1 MTTNNPGDND
11 IDTLALRAK
20 EMLDRVRGASTYD
33 DTDDTADS
41 TSVTDAKA
49 EASVDSA
56 TKSAA
61 LEDSQD
67 VDQTNDDLAIDEAAD
82 AEVEQET
89 ATDEDAEIE
98 DATVE
103 ELDVAEIDI
112 EDATVEEIS
121 IEEISA
127 EELDE
132 DSAIAATGFEDLLN
146 ETDVATNDTLSVDDA
161 AFEELDVAE
170 IDIEDATVEEI
181 SAEELDEHSAIAATG
196 FEDPLNETDDTE
208 LSVDDLELDNFADEP
223 AADIVDDADIAEDIE
238 VDESTTTEFSF
249 GGREAD
255 AERVPEGEDLSLS
268 IEDETLSIDD
278 LADDA
283 PDSPSQFDS
292 VSFADILDKPSIS
305 TDDLVA
311 EIEDLDATPTVAGMN
326 FDTDTVTDEVQ
337 APVGESGASIVTGA
351 AAASTAASTA
361 ASDRAKVKVRDRG
374 RLSDLDSREQPP
386 PAFNQPSGHT
396 RRANVDH
403 DLNELFLKGGNNANQ
418 AKLGRSFGWFL
429 PLVVLALFVLGF
441 LVWAANQTGSDE
453 PETNAAQSESA
464 EVTTAPTTV
473 ATPDTVSEEAATA
486 PTTDAATTTEAAPTT
501 TEAETFET
509 AWQLIGDASNTGAFG
524 AFAGPL
530 GLQAALEQQV
540 VDADGNPTR
549 FTLLAPSDSAVAN
562 LTQEQ
567 LDALS
572 ADPESARQLFEYHI
586 IDTELTPEFLLEDLE
601 NGQILSRSG
610 VPIFVE
616 REDGEVIFNG
626 NARIELA
633 GLEAENGSI
642 LVIDS
647 VLSPPTVNEI
657 LDLGNITFAVLS
669 SRITPEGQ
677 AELQRAVTYFNDN
690 PDQSASIEGH
700 TDTDG
705 EADANLGLSQRR
717 ADSVRQFLID
727 NGIAAE
733 RLVAQGFGEEVP
745 VIVDGVENKDASR
758 RIEFVLQ

>member
-1 MTTNNPGDND
+1 M
-11 IDTLALRAK
+11 
-20 EMLDRVRGASTYD
+20 
-33 DTDDTADS
+33 
-41 TSVTDAKA
+41 
-49 EASVDSA
+49 
-56 TKSAA
+56 
-61 LEDSQD
+61 
-67 VDQTNDDLAIDEAAD
+67 
-82 AEVEQET
+82 
-89 ATDEDAEIE
+89 
-98 DATVE
+98 
-103 ELDVAEIDI
+103 
-112 EDATVEEIS
+112 
-121 IEEISA
+121 
-127 EELDE
+127 
-132 DSAIAATGFEDLLN
+132 
-146 ETDVATNDTLSVDDA
+146 
-161 AFEELDVAE
+161 
-170 IDIEDATVEEI
+170 
-181 SAEELDEHSAIAATG
+181 
-196 FEDPLNETDDTE
+196 
-208 LSVDDLELDNFADEP
+208 
-223 AADIVDDADIAEDIE
+223 
-238 VDESTTTEFSF
+238 
-249 GGREAD
+249 
-255 AERVPEGEDLSLS
+255 
-268 IEDETLSIDD
+268 
-278 LADDA
+278 
-283 PDSPSQFDS
+283 
-292 VSFADILDKPSIS
+292 
-305 TDDLVA
+305 A

>member
-1 MTTNNPGDND
+1 M
-11 IDTLALRAK
+11 
-20 EMLDRVRGASTYD
+20 
-33 DTDDTADS
+33 
-41 TSVTDAKA
+41 
-49 EASVDSA
+49 
-56 TKSAA
+56 
-61 LEDSQD
+61 
-67 VDQTNDDLAIDEAAD
+67 
-82 AEVEQET
+82 
-89 ATDEDAEIE
+89 
-98 DATVE
+98 
-103 ELDVAEIDI
+103 
-112 EDATVEEIS
+112 
-121 IEEISA
+121 
-127 EELDE
+127 
-132 DSAIAATGFEDLLN
+132 
-146 ETDVATNDTLSVDDA
+146 
-161 AFEELDVAE
+161 
-170 IDIEDATVEEI
+170 
-181 SAEELDEHSAIAATG
+181 
-196 FEDPLNETDDTE
+196 
-208 LSVDDLELDNFADEP
+208 
-223 AADIVDDADIAEDIE
+223 
-238 VDESTTTEFSF
+238 
-249 GGREAD
+249 
-255 AERVPEGEDLSLS
+255 
-268 IEDETLSIDD
+268 
-278 LADDA
+278 
-283 PDSPSQFDS
+283 
-292 VSFADILDKPSIS
+292 
-305 TDDLVA
+305 A

-351 AAASTAASTA
+351 AAASTAAS
-361 ASDRAKVKVRDRG
+361 DRAKVKVRDRG

-386 PAFNQPSGHT
+386 PVFNQPSGHT

-626 NARIELA
+626 NARIEFA